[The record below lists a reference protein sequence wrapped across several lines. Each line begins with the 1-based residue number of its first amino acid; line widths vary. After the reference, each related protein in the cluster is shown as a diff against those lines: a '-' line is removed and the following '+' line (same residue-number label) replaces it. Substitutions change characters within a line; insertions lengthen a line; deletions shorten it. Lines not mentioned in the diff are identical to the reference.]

1 MSYTV
6 LYREFRPKNF
16 EEIIGQD
23 NIINILKNQIKN
35 DSISHAYLFSGIR
48 GTGKTSTAKVFAKSI
63 CCLNN
68 KDGEACNE
76 CASCKDINMG
86 DSADII
92 EIDAASNR
100 GIDEIRDLK
109 EKVSYM
115 PNFGRY
121 KVYIID
127 EVHML
132 TQEAFNALLK
142 TLEEPPS
149 HIVFIFATTEPNKI
163 LPTILSRCQR
173 FDFKRID
180 SDVVVGHL
188 ADILDKKG
196 IEYEKEALSLIA
208 LNTEGAMRDALS
220 LLDKAISVLTENKVT
235 KEIVD
240 NILGLISDEEVY
252 NLANGILEGDVEKS
266 IKSVHEYMEKGR
278 EVGSIITQ
286 LMEYYSNKIIAINVK
301 NQENIINKSKTYI
314 DSLLE
319 KFNSKEDSKRISD
332 ILYSLSKLK
341 NDMRFFS
348 EPEFLFTAKIIN
360 LCEGDSESSFTV
372 NNDNQKS
379 VNIPDSEEIELLND
393 RIESLEREIKKLYSL
408 KEEVESIKHMDFSG
422 VSAPKKEIIHLKE
435 KPKKV
440 SPEKDEYIVDKKEI
454 AWAEKVLSLT
464 QRYIVN
470 SNKDPLV
477 GVSVNKF
484 KVVEVGFNSITIYP
498 DEALNMMDFFFDNDG
513 DRIFKEALRLKAG
526 KKLDVTYIDK
536 KIKLRYKNDSS
547 KNSLKSLRKDLNM
560 KKDFKAEVKE
570 EIKEDKKED
579 IKEEIIQDTKTNDIN
594 NDINIDKEEDV
605 VENNQNQDNN
615 ASLESTMPDYD
626 INEIISGD
634 DEEFISD
641 EELSAIN
648 NEVVLD
654 DDDIMDLQEDY
665 DASIMEI
672 FGAKEE

>member
-68 KDGEACNE
+68 EDGEACNE

-173 FDFKRID
+173 FDFSRID

-220 LLDKAISVLTENKVT
+220 LLDKAISVLTDNKVT

-240 NILGLISDEEVY
+240 DILGLISDEEVY

-266 IKSVHEYMEKGR
+266 ITSVHEYMEKGR
-278 EVGSIITQ
+278 EVGSI
-286 LMEYYSNKIIAINVK
+286 
-301 NQENIINKSKTYI
+301 
-314 DSLLE
+314 
-319 KFNSKEDSKRISD
+319 
-332 ILYSLSKLK
+332 
-341 NDMRFFS
+341 
-348 EPEFLFTAKIIN
+348 
-360 LCEGDSESSFTV
+360 
-372 NNDNQKS
+372 
-379 VNIPDSEEIELLND
+379 
-393 RIESLEREIKKLYSL
+393 
-408 KEEVESIKHMDFSG
+408 
-422 VSAPKKEIIHLKE
+422 
-435 KPKKV
+435 
-440 SPEKDEYIVDKKEI
+440 
-454 AWAEKVLSLT
+454 
-464 QRYIVN
+464 
-470 SNKDPLV
+470 
-477 GVSVNKF
+477 
-484 KVVEVGFNSITIYP
+484 
-498 DEALNMMDFFFDNDG
+498 
-513 DRIFKEALRLKAG
+513 
-526 KKLDVTYIDK
+526 
-536 KIKLRYKNDSS
+536 
-547 KNSLKSLRKDLNM
+547 
-560 KKDFKAEVKE
+560 
-570 EIKEDKKED
+570 
-579 IKEEIIQDTKTNDIN
+579 
-594 NDINIDKEEDV
+594 
-605 VENNQNQDNN
+605 
-615 ASLESTMPDYD
+615 
-626 INEIISGD
+626 
-634 DEEFISD
+634 
-641 EELSAIN
+641 
-648 NEVVLD
+648 
-654 DDDIMDLQEDY
+654 
-665 DASIMEI
+665 
-672 FGAKEE
+672 

>member
-173 FDFKRID
+173 FDFSRID

-220 LLDKAISVLTENKVT
+220 LLDKAISVLTDNKVT

-240 NILGLISDEEVY
+240 DILGLISDEEVY

-266 IKSVHEYMEKGR
+266 ITSVHEYMEKGR

-301 NQENIINKSKTYI
+301 NPENIINKSKPYI

-360 LCEGDSESSFTV
+360 LCEGDGESFVSIEK
-372 NNDNQKS
+372 DNSQ
-379 VNIPDSEEIELLND
+379 NINSMPGSEEIELLND
-393 RIESLEREIKKLYSL
+393 RIESLEREIKKLYAL
-408 KEEVESIKHMDFSG
+408 KEDVENIKNMDFSG
-422 VSAPKKEIIHLKE
+422 VSAHKKEVIHLKE
-435 KPKKV
+435 EPKKV

-464 QRYIVN
+464 QRYIIN

-477 GVSVNKF
+477 GMSVNKF

-498 DEALNMMDFFFDNDG
+498 DKALNMMDFFFDNDG
-513 DRIFKEALRLKAG
+513 DKIFKEALSLKAG

-547 KNSLKSLRKDLNM
+547 KNSLKSLKKDLNM
-560 KKDFKAEVKE
+560 KKDFKTVFKA
-570 EIKEDKKED
+570 EIKEDAKED
-579 IKEEIIQDTKTNDIN
+579 IKEEAKIN
-594 NDINIDKEEDV
+594 TEEVYKEQKEEIIDTSL
-605 VENNQNQDNN
+605 NNDNN

-626 INEIISGD
+626 INEIISGE
-634 DEEFISD
+634 DEEFVSD
-641 EELSAIN
+641 EELAAID
-648 NEVVLD
+648 NEIVLD
-654 DDDIMDLQEDY
+654 DDDIMDLGEDY